1 MALEKR
7 CAVATLSRNSV
18 DFCGAHTLSRLAL
31 SVSLLHFLDK
41 LALRRAKGER
51 HESHLRG
58 ELRALGHDH
67 LRSSEGHGAP
77 AGILGQKPCV
87 SEVRPQARAVSS
99 ANLHT
104 IAAAP

>member
-1 MALEKR
+1 M
-7 CAVATLSRNSV
+7 
-18 DFCGAHTLSRLAL
+18 
-31 SVSLLHFLDK
+31 SLLHFLDK

-87 SEVRPQARAVSS
+87 SEVRAQARAVSS